1 MFFANNFL
9 FSFAIIAVSFT
20 MGWLLYSYLVLGRIN
35 LREALFEKDNVA
47 AWVEFIG
54 AFVGP
59 TLFLAASAI
68 QGSASSNI
76 FVDLLVCLSYVIGYV
91 AVFTFLRMAS
101 GFIVRFLTDTTGNEI
116 VILNDEIFK
125 QHNVAAALFSTALSV
140 IFANM
145 VRFMDVQAQYIM
157 ESILVVLN
165 IFIFSL
171 LSLVFYVLLL
181 RRKTSLV
188 RELFIDNNIAEGICF
203 LGFVF
208 GMESLLGG
216 IVSVQTEFHLNEQ
229 AMVFLACMFLYGFLN
244 FLFRRVFT
252 AALKIDLWNEVYEQN
267 NIGAAIGI
275 AAIYIGVSGIILH
288 FIK

>member
-165 IFIFSL
+165 IFIFFL
-171 LSLVFYVLLL
+171 L
-181 RRKTSLV
+181 
-188 RELFIDNNIAEGICF
+188 
-203 LGFVF
+203 
-208 GMESLLGG
+208 
-216 IVSVQTEFHLNEQ
+216 
-229 AMVFLACMFLYGFLN
+229 
-244 FLFRRVFT
+244 
-252 AALKIDLWNEVYEQN
+252 
-267 NIGAAIGI
+267 
-275 AAIYIGVSGIILH
+275 
-288 FIK
+288 